1 MGVSAAHNIA
11 LTVDVCCASSLL
23 LQFVVFTF
31 HTTVLSSLCFAG
43 SLHFPVQGQTLA
55 FLKATWNGQVIT

>member
-1 MGVSAAHNIA
+1 MGVSAAHHVA
-11 LTVDVCCASSLL
+11 PPVDVCCASLLL
-23 LQFVVFTF
+23 LQLAVFTF
-31 HTTVLSSLCFAG
+31 HTTVLSSLCSAG